1 MPPQIPISVLHTL
14 DNGREVLV
22 DCESGFCRGTYL
34 DEDNQRVALICGLLP
49 RGHLN
54 CPKTPSAPAPPRTTV
69 RGDTEPPPPPPL
81 DLGKAG
87 TTEDKSSPPSPTTTQ
102 PTPPLRSMPPPS
114 PQELEE
120 QRTFFRKYWH
130 RLFPSGFS
138 GSKQTMMSPPDTASQ
153 AQVVVAADPY
163 LPESKCGTWGFFR
176 TWVVRTFLKN
186 IQDKIFAPGL
196 FQSDVGSMW
205 SAEGAKL
212 FKLAQEEA
220 PADQAL
226 GDT

>member
-1 MPPQIPISVLHTL
+1 
-14 DNGREVLV
+14 
-22 DCESGFCRGTYL
+22 
-34 DEDNQRVALICGLLP
+34 
-49 RGHLN
+49 
-54 CPKTPSAPAPPRTTV
+54 
-69 RGDTEPPPPPPL
+69 
-81 DLGKAG
+81 
-87 TTEDKSSPPSPTTTQ
+87 
-102 PTPPLRSMPPPS
+102 
-114 PQELEE
+114 
-120 QRTFFRKYWH
+120 
-130 RLFPSGFS
+130 
-138 GSKQTMMSPPDTASQ
+138 MMSPPDTASQ

-226 GDT
+226 GDTYLSRLAYKAQLHGLSQTRLTWVELRRAEAHIFQVFLAFGTPGALLALAFLFIRCWTLLIGRKIDRKVKAVFKQTQREERILRPFLKGREPAKDEASL